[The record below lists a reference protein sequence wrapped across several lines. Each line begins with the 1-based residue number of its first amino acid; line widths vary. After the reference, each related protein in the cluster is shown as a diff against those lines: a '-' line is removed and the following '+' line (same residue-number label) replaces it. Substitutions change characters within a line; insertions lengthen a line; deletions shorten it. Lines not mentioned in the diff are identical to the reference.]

1 MPETVPNV
9 PAPGGFADTA
19 WQRIARLRDAIHA
32 LPFNRELADGTLSTE
47 RFRGYIV
54 QDALYLGQYSRI
66 LALAGARGPDGT
78 VLQAFASCALEAV
91 AVEQALHE
99 QYLARFGVDA
109 AQMAGADPSPD
120 CLGYTSFLL
129 ATAYHEPWEVLV
141 AALLPCFWIYWDVG
155 NAIAARAAADN
166 PYRAWID
173 TYADEGFGEAVRTV
187 IGITDRA
194 ASGTTDAIR
203 ARMLT
208 AFIRCSQYEWL
219 FWDGAHQQRGWP
231 EV

>member
-1 MPETVPNV
+1 MTQFSE
-9 PAPGGFADTA
+9 AA
-19 WQRIARLRDAIHA
+19 WQRTARLRQAIDE
-32 LPFNRELADGTLSTE
+32 LPFNTELAAGRLSRE
-47 RFRGYIV
+47 RFQCYIV
-54 QDALYLGQYSRI
+54 QDALYLAQYSRI
-66 LALAGARGPDGT
+66 LAMAGVKGPDAET
-78 VLQAFASCALEAV
+78 LRAFGSCALEAV

-99 QYLARFGVDA
+99 RYLKEFGVDPA
-109 AQMAGADPSPD
+109 RLADAEPSPD

-155 NAIAARAAADN
+155 TRVARHAAADN

-194 ASGTTDAIR
+194 ADTTTQAIR
-203 ARMLT
+203 TRMMT
-208 AFIRCSQYEWL
+208 AFIRSTQYEWL
-219 FWDGAHQQRGWP
+219 FWDGAYQERGWP
-231 EV
+231 GV

>member
-1 MPETVPNV
+1 M
-9 PAPGGFADTA
+9 
-19 WQRIARLRDAIHA
+19 LH
-32 LPFNRELADGTLSTE
+32 
-47 RFRGYIV
+47 
-54 QDALYLGQYSRI
+54 
-66 LALAGARGPDGT
+66 
-78 VLQAFASCALEAV
+78 AFASCALEAV

-99 QYLARFGVDA
+99 QYLAQFGVDA
-109 AQMAGADPSPD
+109 AHVATAEPSPD
-120 CLGYTSFLL
+120 CLAYTSFLL
-129 ATAYHEPWEVLV
+129 ANAYHEPWEVLV

-155 NAIAARAAADN
+155 SAIASRADSAN

-194 ASGTTDAIR
+194 AAATSPAIQ

-208 AFIRCSQYEWL
+208 AFVRSSQYEWL
-219 FWDGAHQQRGWP
+219 FWDGAYQQRGWP